1 MSEKMTI
8 SRLAGEAGVN
18 VETVRFYQRSGLISE
33 PARPINGY
41 RTYGEEDVRRIRFI
55 KRAQLL
61 GFTLDEVACLLKLEG
76 SQTCK
81 STRILAAKKLATVEA
96 KINDLI
102 AMRTAL
108 SNRLSLCDSEDTG
121 SSCPIIQSLINE

>member
-1 MSEKMTI
+1 MSKKMTI
-8 SRLAGEAGVN
+8 SRLAGEAGVS
-18 VETVRFYQRSGLISE
+18 VETVRFYQRSGLIDE
-33 PARPINGY
+33 PARPMSGY

-61 GFTLDEVACLLKLEG
+61 GFTLDEVANLLKLEG
-76 SQTCK
+76 SQICAV
-81 STRILAAKKLATVEA
+81 TRLIAAKKLATVEA
-96 KINDLI
+96 KISDLI

-108 SNRLSLCDSEDTG
+108 SHRLSLCDREDAG